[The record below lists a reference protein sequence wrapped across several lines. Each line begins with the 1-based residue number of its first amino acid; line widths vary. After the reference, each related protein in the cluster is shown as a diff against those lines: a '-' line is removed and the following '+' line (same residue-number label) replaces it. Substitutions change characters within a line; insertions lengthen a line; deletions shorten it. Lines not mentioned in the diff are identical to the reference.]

1 MSDNHAHQT
10 VAAARIASELHKAQ
24 QVARQLAISS
34 KNARAIVLRAG
45 SQAAGLAVIA
55 NFYDEL
61 ANETISLAKSIN
73 TTALEISTHSVVE
86 WRNNLVLNY
95 LNKAYV
101 LAENAPHKEDIHI
114 YTQKITS
121 TEKVL
126 DQHFNKL
133 MSELRNKLDEIQQH
147 MRAIDVIAVT
157 SKLEAVQT
165 GEFQG
170 HLVEMADGIQI
181 MANNI
186 KEHVSQSI
194 SLLGSHK

>member
-34 KNARAIVLRAG
+34 KNVRAIVLRAG
-45 SQAAGLAVIA
+45 IQAAGLAVIA

-61 ANETISLAKSIN
+61 ANETILLAKSIN
-73 TTALEISTHSVVE
+73 TTALEISTHSTIE

-95 LNKAYV
+95 LNKAYE
-101 LAENAPHKEDIHI
+101 LAKNAPHKEDIHI

-121 TEKVL
+121 TEKIL

-133 MSELRNKLDEIQQH
+133 MGELRNKLYEIQQH